1 MRSATWAIAAG
12 LACGGCGGDAPEVGY
27 LYVESLDLVPALAA
41 GRSARLETVRAV
53 DGAEA
58 LGVYPLPAR
67 IPVGTE
73 AGARDI
79 RLEAVVRRA
88 GVAERQAIYPF
99 YAAELA
105 AAPTRSGQLDT
116 VRAEVGYAD
125 GTEVVLADDIAS
137 GLRSLVVDADGD
149 GATALAL
156 ASPTDGPVFARAIV
170 TAEHPVLEVAT
181 EPLRPDRG
189 GERVAAAWAEFD
201 YRGDAPVRVAAVP
214 VELGEADERT
224 ARYRQGVFGREEF
237 GRFHFDLLDEFG
249 LELVASGAFRL
260 ALIAVHDPDGPA
272 TQTVDVDNV
281 RVLVR

>member
-1 MRSATWAIAAG
+1 MRSAAWAIAAG
-12 LACGGCGGDAPEVGY
+12 LACGGCGGGDPEVGY
-27 LYVESLDLVPALAA
+27 LHVESFDVEPVLAA
-41 GRSARLETVRAV
+41 GRRARVETVRAV

-73 AGARDI
+73 GGARDI

-88 GVAERQAIYPF
+88 GVAERQTIYPF

-105 AAPTRSGQLDT
+105 AAPTRSGQVDT

-125 GTEVVLADDIAS
+125 GTEVVVADDIAS

-149 GATALAL
+149 DATALAF
-156 ASPTDGPVFARAIV
+156 ASPPGEPPFARATV
-170 TAEHPVLEVAT
+170 TAAHPVLEVAT
-181 EPLRPDRG
+181 APLRPDAS

-201 YRGDAPVRVAAVP
+201 YRGDALLRVAAVP
-214 VELGEADERT
+214 VELGEPAERT

-237 GRFHFDLLDEFG
+237 RRFYFDLLDELG
-249 LELVASGAFRL
+249 LDLVAGGAFRL
-260 ALIAVHDPDGPA
+260 ALLAVHDPDGPA